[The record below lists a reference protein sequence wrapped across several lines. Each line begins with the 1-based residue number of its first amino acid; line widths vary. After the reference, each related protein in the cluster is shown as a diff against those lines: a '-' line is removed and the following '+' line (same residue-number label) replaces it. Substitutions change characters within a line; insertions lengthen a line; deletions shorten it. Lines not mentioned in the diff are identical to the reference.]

1 VARTEAGVVDALRGG
16 DVAPR
21 ARAAFRARFCSLDD
35 GGAAERVV
43 RRVWLGEREV
53 TAPRR
58 APVAS

>member
-1 VARTEAGVVDALRGG
+1 VVDALRGG